1 MKMQTAIPAERDGTV
16 TRILARPD
24 HVVDARDLLLELQL
38 SS

>member
-1 MKMQTAIPAERDGTV
+1 MKMQTAIPTERDGTV